1 MFYILNKPG
10 KQEQKKK
17 KKKEIQYMNSWQNEV
32 HKRWMC
38 ACICKVN
45 EIHTSPLKGVS
56 QLTPPWQKVGEVN
69 EELDN

>member
-17 KKKEIQYMNSWQNEV
+17 KKKRDTVHEQLTENEV
-32 HKRWMC
+32 HKRWVY

-45 EIHTSPLKGVS
+45 EIHTLPLKGVS
-56 QLTPPWQKVGEVN
+56 QLTPP
-69 EELDN
+69 